1 MKRATKKSDSFR
13 DFVLDQ
19 LRDVPGVSARAMFG
33 GYGLYKDDRIFGIL
47 FKGRFY
53 LKIPP
58 KPGLKPFKPFPDKK
72 SMKYFEVP
80 ADVLE
85 SPAELARW
93 VGRTKGAV

>member
-1 MKRATKKSDSFR
+1 MKKADGFR

-19 LRDVPGVSARAMFG
+19 LREVPGVEARPMFG
-33 GYGLYKDDRIFGIL
+33 GHGLYKDDRIFGIL
-47 FKGRFY
+47 YKGRCY

-58 KPGLKPFKPFPDKK
+58 KPGLKPFKPLPDKK

-93 VGRTKGAV
+93 AAEALRKPS